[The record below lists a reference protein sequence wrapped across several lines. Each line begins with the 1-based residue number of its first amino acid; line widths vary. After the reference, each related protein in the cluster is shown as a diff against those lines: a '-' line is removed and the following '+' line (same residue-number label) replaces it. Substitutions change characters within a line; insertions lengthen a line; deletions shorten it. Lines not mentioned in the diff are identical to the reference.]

1 LPDRAAVC
9 GSFTVNVPVEMPFR
23 MFEGDMKKYDCVSGE
38 EQLLSSGFE
47 GVAEQARRGW
57 RKIPGHKPAVDQR
70 SLIARIDHDGTH
82 PKRNVVCREPARAE
96 VLLARLR
103 VCVVGLDFDRVIEC
117 DDIRGGTRSVRR
129 LVP

>member
-1 LPDRAAVC
+1 
-9 GSFTVNVPVEMPFR
+9 
-23 MFEGDMKKYDCVSGE
+23 MKKYDCVSGE

-96 VLLARLR
+96 VLLGIATK
-103 VCVVGLDFDRVIEC
+103 I
-117 DDIRGGTRSVRR
+117 GTNFMQPFSCFGF
-129 LVP
+129 